1 MSNIVSDAQLFKA
14 IKSSIDNR
22 TPLSYIRMGDGEFQ
36 LMKLP
41 KHCNSLAEINLR
53 NLQLKHIIARYGEE
67 FTEDNYFLKQWRAD
81 IVDAIR
87 NSDYCGIFTVPEI
100 NEMIKTGWREGCNY
114 DETIRMYVPNPAIL
128 ESYDIDVN
136 KLKLCSPMF
145 NRSKELGIVDNFKNL
160 IGDQRFTM
168 ITNRTNELIN
178 NTKFK
183 TLFGENVDF
192 ITVDHKHGVKESK
205 ALLQK
210 EYVKSQFK
218 DIKNHVVV
226 FALGSAA
233 KSLCNELKDD
243 WGKCALDM
251 GSVID
256 AWAGIISR
264 PSYGDLYSYCLTVP
278 TKEAPKTNID
288 CR

>member
-1 MSNIVSDAQLFKA
+1 MHNIVSNHQLFQA
-14 IKSSIDNR
+14 IKNSINNR

-41 KHCNSLAEINLR
+41 EHCNSLDEINLR
-53 NLQLKHIIARYGEE
+53 DLQLRHIIARYGEE
-67 FTEDNYFLKQWRAD
+67 FTEDNYVLLEFRAEV
-81 IVDAIR
+81 VDAIKR
-87 NSDYCGIFTVPEI
+87 SDYCGIFTIPEI
-100 NEMIKTGWREGCNY
+100 NEMIKTGWRAECDYN
-114 DETIRMYVPNPAIL
+114 DTVRMYIPNLGIL
-128 ESYDIDVN
+128 ESYDIDVS

-145 NRSKELGIVDNFKNL
+145 NRSKELGIIDNFKEL

-168 ITNRTNELIN
+168 ITNRTNELMN
-178 NTKFK
+178 NKKFK
-183 TLFGENVDF
+183 TIFGEHVDF
-192 ITVDHKHGVKESK
+192 ITIDHKHGIKEAK
-205 ALLQK
+205 AFFQK
-210 EYVKSQFK
+210 EAVKAQFK

-226 FALGSAA
+226 FGMGGAA
-233 KSLCNELKDD
+233 KSLCNVLKDD

-278 TKEAPKTNID
+278 ANEAENTDI
-288 CR
+288 CYR